1 MSNPF
6 RVKLDPS
13 KGAASIEVSVTY
25 SASVGNFGCHA
36 YYINSLTVGV
46 PRPPELAGIG
56 ETKAL
61 GKPKFGS
68 GGYSGLAALR
78 VVMPAGI
85 VIPHGITDEEYQRQ
99 VKEAFPIA
107 AEVPKLDSVSQMYS
121 GRRVLDC
128 VSKEFKKEIFEKLFE
143 NLLPKQTN
151 GYYNTVVFAPV
162 LNHGYKTR
170 SDGEIDYGYQTPDF
184 IEWLMENKGGSWFG
198 TPVMRNKAHTRK
210 LGGDLSLFQVITWN
224 MDPEE
229 GEIFRNSRFELHP
242 KGGKMVALKDFLL
255 DERSKT
261 GSLVCPG
268 AGNVLYGERK

>member
-107 AEVPKLDSVSQMYS
+107 AEVPKLDSVSQM
-121 GRRVLDC
+121 
-128 VSKEFKKEIFEKLFE
+128 
-143 NLLPKQTN
+143 
-151 GYYNTVVFAPV
+151 
-162 LNHGYKTR
+162 
-170 SDGEIDYGYQTPDF
+170 
-184 IEWLMENKGGSWFG
+184 
-198 TPVMRNKAHTRK
+198 
-210 LGGDLSLFQVITWN
+210 
-224 MDPEE
+224 
-229 GEIFRNSRFELHP
+229 
-242 KGGKMVALKDFLL
+242 
-255 DERSKT
+255 
-261 GSLVCPG
+261 
-268 AGNVLYGERK
+268 